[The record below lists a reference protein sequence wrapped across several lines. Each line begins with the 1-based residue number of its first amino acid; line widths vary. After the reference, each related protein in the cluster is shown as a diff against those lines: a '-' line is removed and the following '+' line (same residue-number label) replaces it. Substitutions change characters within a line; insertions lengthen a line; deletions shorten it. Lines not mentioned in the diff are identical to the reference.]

1 MEMCRALSSNKLL
14 IFSPTSQMPTTP
26 FLWQPWEDTPGRG
39 GRLHLNTNSMKIHGS
54 VNHQQLN
61 MVLSIDPSLI
71 RIFVVLVA
79 AVGQAEVLGW
89 LPSATTCHKI
99 LYTCLLR
106 QLDNKCWMDL
116 CFGFIWLFWL
126 FWTTARNW
134 TISKYPAI
142 KQLLSVF
149 KIRTFRG
156 KLQTIALN

>member
-26 FLWQPWEDTPGRG
+26 FLWQPWEDTLR

-79 AVGQAEVLGW
+79 AVGQAEVFSW

-116 CFGFIWLFWL
+116 CFGFIWLFW
-126 FWTTARNW
+126 TTARNC

-149 KIRTFRG
+149 KVRTFRG